1 MSRKVGTPFRG
12 KDGLHGWVEP
22 HTGGEPSNRP
32 AGDTASW
39 ASVRLADGRRVFVPE
54 NAFITQQDG
63 SLYLPMSPTDLTLD
77 PDAFGG
83 QGGTA
88 RRPGQVEA
96 GDRTTAR
103 EALAAGTAAGHASVG
118 TTTSTGVSEAGQT
131 IPIVEEHLRV
141 GKREVEA
148 GVVRARKVVR
158 ERQEAVDVPLA
169 RERVD
174 VERVPVN
181 RVVDKAPEVRVEGDV
196 TIIPVLEEVLV
207 VEKRLMLRE
216 EVRLTKRREE
226 SHERQTVTLR
236 REEVEVTRDETAV
249 TGNMDAGH

>member
-1 MSRKVGTPFRG
+1 MSRSVGTPFRG

-39 ASVRLADGRRVFVPE
+39 VSVKLADGRRVYVPE
-54 NAFITQQDG
+54 NAFIQQEDG
-63 SLYLPMSPTDLTLD
+63 SLYLPMSPTELTLD
-77 PDAFGG
+77 PDGRVGAA
-83 QGGTA
+83 A

-96 GDRTTAR
+96 GDRAIAPEAIAGRETAS
-103 EALAAGTAAGHASVG
+103 AAAAVRQSTAELEGTGKIQVVA
-118 TTTSTGVSEAGQT
+118 EQ
-131 IPIVEEHLRV
+131 LQV

-148 GVVRARKVVR
+148 GVVRARKVVH

-181 RVVDKAPEVRVEGDV
+181 RVVDQAPQVRVEGDV

-226 SHERQTVTLR
+226 THEQQTVTLR
-236 REEVEVTRDETAV
+236 REEVEVTRDDSQHPAGGTAGV
-249 TGNMDAGH
+249 GI